1 MKINNSFKEKS
12 LSGWGCAFYSNSK
25 VYSPNSISEI
35 QELIKSSKDERII
48 ARGLGRSYGN
58 PAQCK
63 NGIVLDMNLLNHIT
77 LDIKSETIKAGG
89 GASID
94 EILQIIVPKG
104 FFIPVSAGTRYV
116 TVAGAVAA
124 DIHGKNHHI
133 DGSFGNHV
141 TEIKIIDG
149 LGNLKTLKPNSNT
162 SNDYFW
168 ATTGGMGL
176 TGIIYE
182 VSFKLI
188 PIETSLISVDTKR
201 CNTLD
206 ELMNEMLENDKKYRY
221 SVAWVDSLN
230 KSGRGV
236 ITAGD
241 HAKIKD
247 LDFSQEKDKN
257 LYYDPKAITSAPPI
271 FPSGLLNKFTV
282 SIFNEAW
289 YRKAPKEKNNELQTI
304 SSYFHPLDGV
314 KNWNKIYGPK
324 GFLQYQFVIPDEA
337 SYLIKKTLYAL
348 KKVGAP
354 SFLTVLKRFGDGNNG
369 LLSFPM
375 KGWTLAADVP
385 IAVNGL
391 FEVLDSL
398 DDEVA
403 SSGGR
408 LYLAKDSR
416 QSSKTFRNTYPNI
429 DNWIEIKNK
438 LDPNGIFQS
447 DLSRRIGL

>member
-1 MKINNSFKEKS
+1 MQITNSYEKKS

-25 VYSPNSISEI
+25 VFSPKSVNEI
-35 QELIKSSKDERII
+35 QDLINSSYSEGII

-58 PAQCK
+58 PAQCNK
-63 NGIVLDMNLLNHIT
+63 GSVIDMTLVNHIS
-77 LDIKSETIKAGG
+77 LDIESATIKAGG

-94 EILQIIVPKG
+94 QILKIIIPKG

-133 DGSFGNHV
+133 DGSFANHIN
-141 TEIKIIDG
+141 EIKIIDG
-149 LGNLKTLKPNSNT
+149 LGNLKTLRPDSKT

-188 PIETSLISVDTKR
+188 SIETSLISVDTKR
-201 CNTLD
+201 CKTLD
-206 ELMNEMLENDKKYRY
+206 ELMNEMVENDKKYRY

-230 KSGRGV
+230 ESGRGV

-241 HAKIKD
+241 HAKIND
-247 LDFSQEKDKN
+247 LNSSQNNNKR
-257 LYYDPKAITSAPPI
+257 LYYDPKAVTSAPPI
-271 FPSGLLNKFTV
+271 FPNGLLNKFTV
-282 SIFNEAW
+282 SMFNEAW
-289 YRKAPKEKNNELQTI
+289 YRKAPKNKNNELQTI

-314 KNWNKIYGPK
+314 RNWNKIYGPK

-337 SYLIKKTLYAL
+337 SYLIRKTLNAL

-354 SFLTVLKRFGDGNNG
+354 SFLTVLKRFGDGNDG

-391 FEVLDSL
+391 FDVLDSL

-416 QSSKTFRNTYPNI
+416 QSSRTFRSTYSNI
-429 DNWIEIKNK
+429 DNWIKIKNK
-438 LDPNGIFQS
+438 LDPKGIFQS